1 MALVPRI
8 RRMPHSELQIHSLE
22 NFLNYSASASQNL
35 VSCGVLSYFRRSD
48 SEDSYV

>member
-8 RRMPHSELQIHSLE
+8 RCMAHSELQIHSLE
-22 NFLNYSASASQNL
+22 NYLNYSASAPIHMVWRGL
-35 VSCGVLSYFRRSD
+35 LSYLHKSD